1 MKNICLYFNL
11 HQPNRLKRYTFFDI
25 GNDHF
30 YEDDKLN
37 KEFLEKIS
45 EQCYLPMN
53 AIMLETM
60 KKLGKKFKIC
70 LSLSGTLIEQMEAH
84 RPDVLES
91 FKELANTGQVEF
103 IGQTYYHSLSYIY
116 SPSEFV
122 RQVKKYIDKVKEHFG
137 KRPLVFR
144 NTGMIYSNDLAARLE
159 KLGFKGVMAE
169 GLDIFLKG
177 RSYNYVYQAPNV
189 EKIKTL
195 LKNYK
200 LSADITHHFN
210 DPAWNEYPLTAEKFA
225 HWVSREPGDFV
236 NLFMPYE
243 TFGQHIDKS
252 TGIFDFIK
260 KLPEALVEKGNTFKT
275 ATELVNKMEVK
286 DIYDIHVPISW
297 RDSEKDLSAWTRN
310 NMQQEALQKLYS
322 LESTVINS
330 NDPDLIHVWSKLQ
343 TSDHFYYMST
353 KAFEDGATRDYL
365 SPYSSPYD
373 GYIYF
378 MNALSDL
385 EISCKQRVAV

>member
-225 HWVSREPGDFV
+225 RWVSREPGDFV